1 MVHMRKILFLLV
13 VSLFLAAC
21 SGSTQS
27 DQPSVDASQ
36 SDASMAVVAEAK
48 APSSETSAQAPVAPQ
63 DAAPALAL
71 STPVYVYKS
80 PTCGCCGN
88 WVDQMVAHGFDVQTE
103 DVDNLANIKAQKGV
117 PDELLSCHTAVA
129 GDYIIE
135 GHVPPEDVE
144 RLLMEQP
151 DALGLAVPG
160 MIVGSPGMEV
170 PGAEAQPYD
179 VFLFNA
185 SGPVSLFASYNQK

>member
-1 MVHMRKILFLLV
+1 MRKILFLFV
-13 VSLFLAAC
+13 VGLFLAAC
-21 SGSTQS
+21 SGSTQP
-27 DQPSVDASQ
+27 DQPSAEAPQSGELTTVVTEAEAPSADTASQAPAADASGEPVQ
-36 SDASMAVVAEAK
+36 ASVLDM
-48 APSSETSAQAPVAPQ
+48 PI
-63 DAAPALAL
+63 
-71 STPVYVYKS
+71 YVYKS

-103 DVDNLANIKAQKGV
+103 DVNNLADIKTQKGV
-117 PDELLSCHTAVA
+117 PDELLSCHTAVV
-129 GDYIIE
+129 GDYVIE

-144 RLLMEQP
+144 RLLAEQP

-179 VFLFNA
+179 VFLFDA
-185 SGPVSLFASYNQK
+185 SGPTSVFASYNQE